1 MHPEAYNGLKE
12 MLNSSG
18 LDLHKKYRA
27 LDFGGRNVN
36 GSIRELIPG
45 AVWTG
50 LDIVAGPDV
59 DIVRDGTIDW
69 PKDYP
74 LYDIIVS
81 TEMFEHVEDWRGA
94 IRTCAQALDPFST
107 SMIFITCASTGRRPH
122 GASGE
127 WDPPP
132 SEWYQNVAP
141 DEMERQ
147 LSKFFAHHEVTY
159 NPMPGD
165 VYAWAQCVK

>member
-12 MLNSSG
+12 MLDNSG
-18 LDLHKKYRA
+18 YNLNVNYHV

-36 GSIRELIPG
+36 GSIRELLPK
-45 AVWTG
+45 AQWTG
-50 LDIVAGPDV
+50 LDIIDGPGV
-59 DIVRDGTIDW
+59 DIVRDGTLDW
-69 PKDYP
+69 PSHFPKF
-74 LYDIIVS
+74 DIIVT

-94 IRTCAQALDPFST
+94 IRTCAQALNSFDVQT
-107 SMIFITCASTGRRPH
+107 IFITCASTGRRPH

-132 SEWYQNVAP
+132 GEWYQNVAP

-147 LSKFFAHHEVTY
+147 LSKFFAHYEVTY